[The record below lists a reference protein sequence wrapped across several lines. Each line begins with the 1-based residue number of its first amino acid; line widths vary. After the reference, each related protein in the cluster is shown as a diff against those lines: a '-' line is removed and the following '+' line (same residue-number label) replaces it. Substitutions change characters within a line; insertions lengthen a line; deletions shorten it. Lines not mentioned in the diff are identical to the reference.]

1 MSSRKGRVLVAMS
14 GGVDSSVTSALLL
27 EEGFEV
33 IGATLQLQSCGEA
46 AFGAGCGGAAGPAQA
61 GRVSRMLGI
70 PHHGFDCR
78 KQFEQA
84 VLNYCWQEYSR
95 GRTPN
100 PCIACNEKFKFGFL
114 LEAASS
120 LGASQIATGHYAR
133 MKAVRRCQLI
143 ETHRQALGNPIAA
156 ALKSGALFRRVASC
170 G

>member
-14 GGVDSSVTSALLL
+14 GGVDSSVTAALLL

-46 AFGAGCGGAAGPAQA
+46 AFGTGCGGAAGPALA

-70 PHHGFDCR
+70 PHHVFDCR
-78 KQFEQA
+78 QQFEQA
-84 VLNYCWQEYSR
+84 VLHYCWREYSR

-100 PCIACNEKFKFGFL
+100 PCIVCNEKFKFGFL

-133 MKAVRRCQLI
+133 I
-143 ETHRQALGNPIAA
+143 ERTGQGC
-156 ALKSGALFRRVASC
+156 SG
-170 G
+170 